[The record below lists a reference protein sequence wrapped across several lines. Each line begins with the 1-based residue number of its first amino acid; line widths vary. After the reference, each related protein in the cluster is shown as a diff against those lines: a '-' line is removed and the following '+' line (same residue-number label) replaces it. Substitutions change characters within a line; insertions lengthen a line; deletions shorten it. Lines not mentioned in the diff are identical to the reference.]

1 MTPSAHAALLL
12 MASLCYGVSVV
23 AAASAGPIAVYDIN
37 IFAVWD
43 SPGGSGVLS
52 APQTSPWN
60 YRAWGG
66 AYSGNN
72 LPALTNS
79 ERLWW
84 PGSSAPPHATT
95 FHVCAWT
102 GNDTNADTITMDKK
116 LRMNLTLTV
125 KRGGEVVKTMSRARS
140 GADIALQMK
149 QLDKNAEDQCGPET
163 AAYVGSYS
171 YRPANKRPAEGAPWL
186 ELELSWEAEPTNG
199 QVRLAQTVRGAD
211 GQAYEVAS
219 DPGRLLVYQDGA
231 WGSVC
236 IDGFPDPA
244 RVCRQLG
251 YLGDRGEAFSYGAD
265 AASPITVDGVKCG
278 NEASDLRDCE
288 FTFTSAPSCTHMDDT
303 WITCSGAYLRGDYDG
318 TAPPSDGTAPPDESN
333 AQYPPPGIEPPV
345 APQLPPAEPGNP
357 TPPPAPPSLEGSW
370 THSCSLV
377 LTPKVQTLACEAASF
392 AHGNITV
399 AIGGA
404 LVGRLRVGPGISVTT
419 REPVLPYKR
428 YTDES
433 LTMVADELEA
443 SADVGV
449 TFVGVPHLRLVDS
462 VVRGLQLS
470 TGGPLVQCLDCA
482 FLTMDNVT
490 VQDLRGYPLT
500 ESYPMN
506 SWWVDAAYK
515 GLTAFAEDDW
525 WGRNGPIHITHGP
538 IHATGL
544 KGAAITNLSCG
555 GIDRASGWGCVLLRL
570 SETLGWYPVRIANST
585 FANVNVHWGGGYG
598 TMSDASVEGGPLD
611 TDNYSAMPLGF
622 GAVVVDTGRPGVAA
636 VIEVSDSS
644 FVGVSG
650 GLGYGLA
657 LINNAMLSLD
667 NITLNRV
674 SFDHCSASL
683 YGGFAIYVQGSVHY
697 VVATQSSFTN
707 GYDGVLAV
715 TRHAELIRM
724 SDCVLA
730 DNSCSSEPAL
740 FHLGSLS
747 ELELHRCSVSRNGGS
762 CGAATILVEQ
772 QLPYM
777 FRRTPEPMRSITII
791 DSNVT
796 GNLDTFFASDL
807 FVNDITLQNSVFK
820 DNVGSVGGVFD
831 LSKPS
836 SGVAGV
842 LVSNCRIVGNSAGS
856 NSWGQA
862 LDSNGGFMTANT
874 LGTLTLKDSL
884 VQGNSAPSSG
894 GVIYIGSPPFTS
906 VVVIEDSIVQGNSAG
921 RRGGVVAT
929 NGNVN
934 VALLGESAVVN
945 NSATSGGMVYSAG
958 LTEAFEVSDKSDV
971 SNNTAERRGGV
982 LATEDLGTAMI
993 DGLVKDN
1000 SARQG
1005 AAFFVSGDLGSLAV
1019 SGALKRNAA
1028 ASALGGSI
1036 WVGGELGGLSFAAGS
1051 TVDGTVTS
1059 AEGVADLAD
1068 VAASGAAAGLRECTS
1083 VCHTRPPMPP
1093 SPPVYG
1099 GDGMPPTYGGDMP
1112 PVYGDD
1118 SMPPP
1123 EADQHEGGLPSL
1135 KSRRMRL

>member
-1 MTPSAHAALLL
+1 MDTH
-12 MASLCYGVSVV
+12 
-23 AAASAGPIAVYDIN
+23 PIAIYDIN
-37 IFAVWD
+37 IFAAWD
-43 SPGGSGVLS
+43 SPDGSTVQT
-52 APQTSPWN
+52 APQTYPGDF
-60 YRAWGG
+60 RAWGG
-66 AYSGNN
+66 SYSGNN
-72 LPALTNS
+72 LPALKNL

-84 PGSSAPPHATT
+84 PGSSAQPPATT

-102 GNDTNADTITMDKK
+102 GNNTNADTVTIDKK
-116 LRMNLTLTV
+116 MRMKLTLTV
-125 KRGGEVVKTMSRARS
+125 KRGGENNR
-140 GADIALQMK
+140 
-149 QLDKNAEDQCGPET
+149 LDWGLGTGDQCGPET
-163 AAYVGSYS
+163 AAYVGSYF
-171 YRPANKRPAEGAPWL
+171 YRPTNKRPSEGASWL
-186 ELELSWEAEPTNG
+186 ELKLSWEAEPKDG
-199 QVRLAQTVRGAD
+199 QIRLAKTVRDAD
-211 GQAYEVAS
+211 VQAYEVAS
-219 DPGRLLVYQDGA
+219 DPGRLLVYQDWA

-236 IDGFPDPA
+236 E
-244 RVCRQLG
+244 LG
-251 YLGDRGEAFSYGAD
+251 YVGVPGKAFTYGAD

-278 NEASDLRDCE
+278 DESVSLRDCE
-288 FTFTSAPSCTHMDDT
+288 LTFTSTPSWYVGTLGEAFTYGADAASP
-303 WITCSGAYLRGDYDG
+303 ITVDGVSGSQELRQVAVLLGFL
-318 TAPPSDGTAPPDESN
+318 APPSDGTAPSDEGD
-333 AQYPPPGIEPPV
+333 AQHLPPSIEPPV

-419 REPVLPYKR
+419 REPVLPYKW

-433 LTMVADELEA
+433 LTVVADELEA

-490 VQDLRGYPLT
+490 VQDLEGYPLT
-500 ESYPMN
+500 ASYPMN

-515 GLTAFAEDDW
+515 GLTAFAEFDYY
-525 WGRNGPIHITHGP
+525 GGGNGPVHITHGP
-538 IHATGL
+538 VHATGL
-544 KGAAITNLSCG
+544 RGATIKNLHCY
-555 GIDRASGWGCVLLRL
+555 GIYRACGWGCVLLRL
-570 SETLGWYPVRIANST
+570 SETLGSYPVRIANLSFT
-585 FANVNVHWGGGYG
+585 GVDVHWGGGYG
-598 TMSDASVEGGPLD
+598 TMSDATVVEGWPLE
-611 TDNYSAMPLGF
+611 TDNDSARPLGF

-636 VIEVSDSS
+636 VMDVSDSS
-644 FVGVSG
+644 FVGMLG
-650 GLGYGLA
+650 GLVA

-674 SFDHCSASL
+674 TFDHCSASL
-683 YGGFAIYVQGSVHY
+683 WGGFAIYVQGSVHS

-707 GYDGVLAV
+707 GYDGVLGV

-724 SDCVLA
+724 SDCLLA
-730 DNSCSSEPAL
+730 DNRCTSEPAL

-747 ELELHRCSVSRNGGS
+747 ELELRHCNVARNALPPSPDGEI

-777 FRRTPEPMRSITII
+777 FRRTPQPMRSVAII

-807 FVNDITLQNSVFK
+807 FVNDITLQNSAFE
-820 DNVGSVGGVFD
+820 DNVGRGAGVFD

-836 SGVAGV
+836 SGALGV
-842 LVSNCRIVGNSAGS
+842 FFSNSRIVGNSAGP
-856 NSWGQA
+856 NSRGQTQ
-862 LDSNGGFMTANT
+862 DSNGGFMALNS
-874 LGTLTLKDSL
+874 LVMMTLKDSL

-921 RRGGVVAT
+921 RWGGVVAT
-929 NGNVN
+929 NGNIN
-934 VALLGESAVVN
+934 VTLLGESAMVN

-958 LTEAFEVSDKSDV
+958 LTEAFGVSKLSEVSG
-971 SNNTAERRGGV
+971 NTAESRGGV
-982 LATEDLGTAMI
+982 LATEDLGAAMI

-1005 AAFFVSGDLGSLAV
+1005 AAFFVSRGLGSLAV

-1028 ASALGGSI
+1028 ATAFGGSI

-1068 VAASGAAAGLRECTS
+1068 VAASGAAAELRECTS

-1099 GDGMPPTYGGDMP
+1099 GHDMPPTYGGDMP
-1112 PVYGDD
+1112 PGYGDD

-1123 EADQHEGGLPSL
+1123 EADQHEGGPPSL